1 MKKTALFFLFLFVVL
16 FLGSQSKIT
25 RKYPVTDVDHSQL
38 KLLTQ
43 PTEETTLDPQVEA
56 QLKNR
61 FSGLDNL
68 AKLRAVHR
76 YVRNNFTGQ
85 PARGALVARRS
96 VRKMFKDGTISGCN
110 DSGIVKTAILRALGF
125 PVVYLNAAGINW
137 ARDFKQGRIRKGFM
151 GHVFLEVYM
160 PLKNKWIVLDSVTDE
175 YIEQYD
181 HNELV
186 IPIAKPRAGQDGYF
200 VYRKGRDHWT
210 QGVKSNTDNRK
221 IMEQF
226 ALHYDLN
233 SIVIRPKP
241 IKHLVRGQKQR
252 KKSRF

>member
-1 MKKTALFFLFLFVVL
+1 MKKTALLFLLLLVVF

-25 RKYPVTDVDHSQL
+25 IKYPVTDVDHSQL

-43 PTEETTLDPQVEA
+43 PTQETTLDPQVAA

-61 FSGLDNL
+61 FSGPNDL
-68 AKLRAVHR
+68 AKLGAVHR
-76 YVRNNFTGQ
+76 YVRRNFTSQ
-85 PARGALVARRS
+85 PARGALVAKRS
-96 VRKMFKDGTISGCN
+96 VEKIFQDGTISGCN

-125 PVVYLNAAGINW
+125 PVVYMNGAGINW
-137 ARDFKQGRIRKGFM
+137 ARDFKQGRMRRGYL
-151 GHVFLEVYM
+151 GHVFLEVYL
-160 PLKNKWIVLDSVTDE
+160 PLEKKWILLDSVTDE

-181 HNELV
+181 YHDPV
-186 IPIAKPRAGQDGYF
+186 IPIAKPRANQDGYF

-210 QGVKSNTDNRK
+210 QGVRSNADNRK

-226 ALHYDLN
+226 ALHYDLD
-233 SIVIRPKP
+233 SIVIQPKP

-252 KKSRF
+252 KRKI